1 MQCNYSLLLTLDE
14 LQALSPQ
21 TKAELAQKSPEFA
34 KLTGTPTPQNP
45 PDKGNPTRQVMQQGN
60 QQIILPDRNQINQQD
75 SPAVHNP
82 MMNGA
87 APSFVPTFPTQPT
100 IAPLNNGAP
109 QGFPPQPQQVVSP
122 LPGMTFQP
130 PQQQPQFAP
139 PQQQQAQPQQFAPQ
153 QQPQFAPQ
161 QQQAPVMDVQY
172 VKNTWFSQKIVN
184 DVGPNRASQLIH
196 EAVQHNVIPAP
207 NMASI
212 NESNVA
218 AFVNFVNSRIGS

>member
-45 PDKGNPTRQVMQQGN
+45 PDKGDPTRQVMQQGN
-60 QQIILPDRNQINQQD
+60 QQIILPDRNQFNQQD

-87 APSFVPTFPTQPT
+87 APSFAPTFPTQPT

-139 PQQQQAQPQQFAPQ
+139 PQQQQ
-153 QQPQFAPQ
+153 PQFAPPQ
-161 QQQAPVMDVQY
+161 QQQQQPMDVQY

-218 AFVNFVNSRIGS
+218 AFVNFVNSRVGS